1 MEIKERITLL
11 IGLQEKD
18 VALDAMRAKA
28 QDIPVKIEEERAFI
42 ANIKLET
49 EEKKKNLVK
58 LQMAKKEK
66 ELELDSKEQ
75 LIRKHSSELNAIKS
89 NDSYRALLTEI
100 DNDKKE
106 KNALENQ
113 ILDVMEAIEKEGL
126 VIKENE
132 KVLKSKEAESASK
145 IVSLQEE
152 QKKIEGELAVFE
164 AQRNEFAGQ
173 LPIDLLSKYDYIR
186 ESRQG
191 VAVVPVEGENCG
203 GCHMTLRPAIINDVC
218 KHKDLVMCDSCSRIL
233 FKK

>member
-1 MEIKERITLL
+1 MEIKERVALL

-18 VALDAMRAKA
+18 VILDGMRSKA
-28 QDIPVKIEEERAFI
+28 QEIPVKIEEEKVFL

-89 NDSYRALLTEI
+89 NDTYKALLAEI
-100 DNDKKE
+100 DNDKKG

-113 ILDVMEAIEKEGL
+113 ILDIMEGIEKEGV

-132 KVLKSKEAESASK
+132 KLLKVKESESAAK
-145 IVSLQEE
+145 ITVLQEE
-152 QKKIEGELAVFE
+152 LKRIEEELTALE
-164 AQRNEFAGQ
+164 TQRNEYASQ
-173 LPIDLLSKYDYIR
+173 LPAELLSKYDYIR

-191 VAVVPVEGENCG
+191 LAVVPVEGENCG

-218 KHKDLVMCDSCSRIL
+218 KHKDLIMCDSCSRIL